1 MILGKGKNND
11 LSLRDRVSR
20 LEGKMS
26 VMLGLTVGTFLGVMV
41 LLLERAFA

>member
-1 MILGKGKNND
+1 MLIGKAKNND
-11 LSLRDRVSR
+11 LTMRDRVSR